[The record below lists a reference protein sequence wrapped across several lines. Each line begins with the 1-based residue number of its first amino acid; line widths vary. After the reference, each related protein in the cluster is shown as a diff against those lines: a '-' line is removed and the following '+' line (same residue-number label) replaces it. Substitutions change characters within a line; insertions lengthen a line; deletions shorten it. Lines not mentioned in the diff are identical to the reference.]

1 MTFVSLFYKRERKKK
16 KYLPLVIF
24 QKKRKKVLRKMSLFA
39 IKILGCYQEP
49 VHSSWNLEEGGEKC
63 HGKLVEWS

>member
-24 QKKRKKVLRKMSLFA
+24 QKKKKSLKENVT
-39 IKILGCYQEP
+39 IC
-49 VHSSWNLEEGGEKC
+49 N
-63 HGKLVEWS
+63 